1 MENEKWK
8 IRFYQKYHELRARIK
23 ANSCPILP
31 AKQQQQLNN
40 SNNSSNSNSQNN
52 NSNSSNSNNNINNN
66 SNSNNSNNINNS
78 NKNNIN
84 TTNTT
89 TTTTT
94 NIINNPTSALGN
106 VYTPIPNYSVQRS
119 ASLKDHRN
127 YRFVNLLSFQS
138 FFFVL
143 LKCNI

>member
-1 MENEKWK
+1 MQTMC
-8 IRFYQKYHELRARIK
+8 RFYQKYHELRARIK

-31 AKQQQQLNN
+31 AKQQQLNN

-66 SNSNNSNNINNS
+66 SNNSNNINNS
-78 NKNNIN
+78 KSNIN
-84 TTNTT
+84 
-89 TTTTT
+89 T

-127 YRFVNLLSFQS
+127 YRFVNLLSFQ
-138 FFFVL
+138 FL
-143 LKCNI
+143 LKKKLTKLKKKYFKKINKKS